1 VTYLV
6 LKRPPIPCIET
17 IATSQSNHNITIQ
30 LQYDYTITIGQVS
43 DHGIPFRT
51 FQTLE
56 KCPFHVEINERKI
69 KK

>member
-1 VTYLV
+1 MKFGFLSLELKTLV
-6 LKRPPIPCIET
+6 D
-17 IATSQSNHNITIQ
+17 
-30 LQYDYTITIGQVS
+30 YDYTITIGQVS